1 MQHTMMSVFKPNV
14 RSVPNRLSFNSK
26 AFQEFV
32 HALADQTL
40 REQQHYTRS
49 IIEAN
54 VDALFITDP
63 HGIISTVNQQM
74 IEITGFA
81 RSELIGL
88 PCADLFTDAA
98 SAGAAFE
105 KALADGRVSDEE
117 LTVKARSGT
126 EILVSYNAATVYDR
140 RENLVGI
147 FVTVR
152 DATERKRVA
161 QDLKAKS
168 LELEHANRTKS
179 EFLATMS
186 HELRTP
192 LNAIMGFSEALQ
204 HGIVGNMCD
213 KQKEYIQ
220 HIYDSGQ
227 HLLELINDML
237 DLSKVEAGMLQLD
250 LEAADPGEILSNA
263 FSDFIKNTSEHQIH
277 FELEVGPG
285 LVCAQLDLRKTKQI
299 IDHMLSNAEKFSAPD
314 GNVCMQAH
322 IVPRSSVGKLVG
334 KGPVHGCAVA
344 ASDFSE
350 FIQITV
356 HDSGI
361 GIAQQN
367 LPRLFQSFSQIDSG
381 LDRRF
386 EGTGLGLSLVRQL
399 TELHGGAVAVA
410 SLESIGT
417 SFAVWLPL
425 RTRAS
430 AMPIKTALPHKIDSC
445 IKQLPVH
452 CGLKD

>member
-1 MQHTMMSVFKPNV
+1 MQHAMMSVFTPNV
-14 RSVPNRLSFNSK
+14 RSIPNGLSFKSK
-26 AFQEFV
+26 AFQELV
-32 HALADQTL
+32 NALADQTL
-40 REQQHYTRS
+40 REQQHYTRT

-63 HGIISTVNQQM
+63 NGIISDVNQQM

-81 RSELIGL
+81 RFELIGL
-88 PCADLFTDAA
+88 PCADFFTDAA
-98 SAGAAFE
+98 SAKAAFG
-105 KALADGRVSDEE
+105 KSLADGRVSDVE
-117 LTVKARSGT
+117 LKVKGRNGT
-126 EILVSYNAATVYDR
+126 ETLVSCSAATIYDR

-147 FVTVR
+147 FATVR
-152 DATERKRVA
+152 NATERMRVA
-161 QDLKAKS
+161 EDLEAKS
-168 LELEHANRTKS
+168 LELDQANRTKS

-213 KQKEYIQ
+213 KQKEYVQ
-220 HIYDSGQ
+220 DIYDSGQ
-227 HLLELINDML
+227 HLLELINDIL
-237 DLSKVEAGMLQLD
+237 DLSKVEAGMMQLD
-250 LEAADPGEILSNA
+250 LEAADLGEMLSDT
-263 FSDFIKNTSEHQIH
+263 FSDFIKNTSEHRIQ
-277 FELEVGPG
+277 FELDVGPG
-285 LVCAQLDLRKTKQI
+285 LVSAQLDLRKTKQI
-299 IDHMLSNAEKFSAPD
+299 IDHMLSNAVKFSAPD

-322 IVPRSSVGKLVG
+322 VVPRSSVGKLVG
-334 KGPVHGCAVA
+334 KGPVHGCAIA
-344 ASDFSE
+344 ANDFSE

-367 LPRLFQSFSQIDSG
+367 LPKLFKSFSQIDSG

-399 TELHGGAVAVA
+399 AELHGGTVAVA
-410 SLESIGT
+410 SLEGVGT

-425 RTRAS
+425 RTGAS
-430 AMPIKTALPHKIDSC
+430 AMPSKTGLPHEIESC
-445 IKQLPVH
+445 TNQRPVNW
-452 CGLKD
+452 GL